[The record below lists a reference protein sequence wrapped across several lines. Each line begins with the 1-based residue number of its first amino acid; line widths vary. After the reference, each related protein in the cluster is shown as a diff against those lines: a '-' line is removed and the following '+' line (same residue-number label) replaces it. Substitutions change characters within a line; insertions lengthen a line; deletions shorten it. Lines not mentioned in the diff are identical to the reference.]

1 MTFDETAFAQPGGNS
16 PAPVAYDP
24 NEFWLRTLLRWYIGL
39 VIRPSP
45 TIREIVERR
54 PLLAGLG
61 TVVCVSMILEGLSE
75 VLYSN
80 RDFSNRDFS
89 GYLETLAIIG
99 IRTLVYFLLA
109 CLLAALFALI
119 GHLIS
124 SVIGSSSS
132 FTGSFSAVAMLNV
145 LRFVWLIPIAAEQ
158 AGLGIQFDDPS
169 LPLDPFP
176 AWFAPWGINWLT
188 LLPIVVWGIIL
199 AAIVFRE
206 NYALSNI
213 QAFVST
219 FASLVAVVAIWVL
232 LLFIVVILLFVPRF

>member
-1 MTFDETAFAQPGGNS
+1 MLNAQPEGNN
-16 PAPVAYDP
+16 PPPVTYNPD
-24 NEFWLRTLLRWYIGL
+24 EFWLRTLLRWYIGL
-39 VIRPSP
+39 VIRPVP

-61 TVVCVSMILEGLSE
+61 TVVCVSMILEGLSV

-80 RDFSNRDFS
+80 RDFS
-89 GYLETLAIIG
+89 GYSEILAIIG

-119 GHLIS
+119 GHLIN

-232 LLFIVVILLFVPRF
+232 LLFIVVILLFAARI